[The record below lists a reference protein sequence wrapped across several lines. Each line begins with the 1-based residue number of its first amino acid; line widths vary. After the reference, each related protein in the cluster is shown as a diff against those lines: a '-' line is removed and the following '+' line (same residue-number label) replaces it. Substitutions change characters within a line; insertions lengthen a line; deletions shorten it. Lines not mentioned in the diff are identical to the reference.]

1 MYCLWKWKLYASG
14 FLRKTVIIIEIVI
27 LNMWN
32 LRALS
37 TVITRQQACLWEDS
51 LFVFLLVKAVF
62 SLILNCETE
71 GGKSELII
79 LLKIDLKMVLSFISL
94 SLSLSC
100 LGDSRHDDSIGLSG
114 TQGFVLLYFFKANI
128 KEHLGLC
135 NRRYRVF
142 VVVMLL
148 I

>member
-1 MYCLWKWKLYASG
+1 MKVEAICQWLLKENCHYYRNSYLKYVKLESPVNSNYKAASLSLRRFAICL
-14 FLRKTVIIIEIVI
+14 
-27 LNMWN
+27 
-32 LRALS
+32 
-37 TVITRQQACLWEDS
+37 
-51 LFVFLLVKAVF
+51 LLVKAVF